1 MIIMEKQLSF
11 GGLAEPTID
20 DLERM
25 LIANIKIPI
34 IVKGNDEIEYLND
47 YASIFF
53 EKCNQ
58 MPEKQIQS
66 MNIDF
71 SQFFKKMPLSS
82 HETPQETPQEI
93 PQEKTQNII
102 LTVTKEEIKP
112 RKRSLNYSFKNK
124 SGKSANITRKS
135 VSE

>member
-1 MIIMEKQLSF
+1 MEKQLSF
-11 GGLAEPTID
+11 GGSAEPTID

-34 IVKGNDEIEYLND
+34 IVKEKDEIEYLND

-71 SQFFKKMPLSS
+71 SQFFKKLPNTSQ
-82 HETPQETPQEI
+82 ETPQETPQEI

-102 LTVTKEEIKP
+102 LTVAKEEIKP

-124 SGKSANITRKS
+124 VGKSANITRKS

>member
-1 MIIMEKQLSF
+1 MEKQLSF
-11 GGLAEPTID
+11 GGSVEPTIN

-34 IVKGNDEIEYLND
+34 IVKDKDEIEYLND
-47 YASIFF
+47 YTSIFF

-71 SQFFKKMPLSS
+71 SQFFKKLPNPS
-82 HETPQETPQEI
+82 QEI
-93 PQEKTQNII
+93 PEEAPQEKPQEKSQNII

-124 SGKSANITRKS
+124 MGKSANITRKS
-135 VSE
+135 VS